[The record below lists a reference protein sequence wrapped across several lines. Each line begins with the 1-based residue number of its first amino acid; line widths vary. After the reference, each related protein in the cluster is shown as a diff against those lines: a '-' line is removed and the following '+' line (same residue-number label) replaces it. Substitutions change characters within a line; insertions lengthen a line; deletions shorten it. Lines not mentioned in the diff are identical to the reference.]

1 MIGLFA
7 APRHASV
14 TKISRGGGRAI
25 RTTAPSTVDRGGVPC
40 VLGGVVRRHIC
51 RTTRMA
57 EPLPGGSSGTGSVT
71 GAPVSGGLGVK
82 GAGLVGPG
90 ATETANLSIRRSTV
104 VAAASVSG
112 CACGGLERSPPSLK
126 GCAFVI
132 SSKVRRRVARV
143 TTGDFRVSCPVT
155 TVP

>member
-1 MIGLFA
+1 MNGLSA

-14 TKISRGGGRAI
+14 TKISRGGGRAT
-25 RTTAPSTVDRGGVPC
+25 RTTAPSTAGRDGVPS
-40 VLGGVVRRHIC
+40 VLGAVTRRLIS
-51 RTTRMA
+51 RTTRTVG
-57 EPLPGGSSGTGSVT
+57 PLPGGSSGTGWVT

-90 ATETANLSIRRSTV
+90 ATETANLSIRRSSV
-104 VAAASVSG
+104 VAAALVSG
-112 CACGGLERSPPSLK
+112 CACGGLERPPPGSK